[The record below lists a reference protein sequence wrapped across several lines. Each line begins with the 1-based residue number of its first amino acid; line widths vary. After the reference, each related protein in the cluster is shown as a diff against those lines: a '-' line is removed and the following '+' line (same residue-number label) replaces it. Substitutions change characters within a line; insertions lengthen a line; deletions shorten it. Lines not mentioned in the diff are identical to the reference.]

1 MNTSA
6 SLDASA
12 RTARLQALP
21 AQRSLWRSVGSGLLR
36 RPTALLGIVIF
47 LIVIIMALGASVL
60 APYDPNEINMGVRLQ
75 GPTSEH
81 WLGTDDLGRDV
92 LSRTIYGARV
102 SIMVGMISIIIATLI
117 GLPLG
122 LLSGYFGGWVDSII
136 SRSMDALLAF
146 PSIILALAIMSMLGP
161 NLQNA
166 MIAIGVVF
174 VPAFMRLTR
183 AGVLSVRENEYVLAA
198 RVNGARDYYIMLRTI
213 LPNIT
218 SPLLVQVTLGFAS
231 AIIVEAALSFLGMG
245 VQPPTASWGAMLDT
259 GRRFL
264 NQTVWFSS
272 AAGVAIFLTILGLNL
287 LGDGLRDAL
296 DPRMNRD

>member
-1 MNTSA
+1 VSNTA
-6 SLDASA
+6 SLDATSA
-12 RTARLQALP
+12 RERLQKMP
-21 AQRSLWRSVGSGLLR
+21 AQRSLWRSVGRALLR
-36 RPTALLGIVIF
+36 RKTAMAGILIYLVVI
-47 LIVIIMALGASVL
+47 VMALGASVIS
-60 APYDPNEINMGVRLQ
+60 PYDPNKIDMAVRLQ

-92 LSRTIYGARV
+92 LSRTIYGSRV
-102 SIMVGMISIIIATLI
+102 SIMVGMISILIATLI

-122 LLSGYFGGWVDSII
+122 LLSGYFGGWTDSFI
-136 SRSMDALLAF
+136 SRTMDALLAF
-146 PSIILALAIMSMLGP
+146 PSIILALAIMAMLGP

-183 AGVLSVRENEYVLAA
+183 AGVLSVRENEYVMAA
-198 RVNGARDYYIMLRTI
+198 RVVGARDSYVMLRTI

-272 AAGVAIFLTILGLNL
+272 AAGVAIFLTILSLNL